1 MPRLGFWLGCS
12 TVEPMTMNNSGA
24 NAQGGPD
31 NARNFDDVD
40 VPAYNPQ
47 AGSPAN
53 SSQAGS
59 PGRTPQGGSPSY
71 SPQAGG
77 EETLSFSAPS
87 MPPSTPGPASA
98 APSNPA
104 QPNPAQF
111 NPALG
116 TPGPTGPVPGGQVA
130 GASAGLGVTTAEPMV
145 VPEGQP
151 EPSPEELKAEQA
163 RQKRA
168 ERKADPRRGTLD
180 LGLLFVRI
188 ALGGYL
194 IFASVLS
201 FFAFGET
208 RGLSGLEAD
217 FTAQGYAMPQVLS
230 IGVPTVQLLAG
241 VFLLLGLVTPL
252 ASMLGL
258 VVTAFSALHALT
270 VAGVGI
276 DVVQWPDAVWLS
288 LVLLLSNVALQFTGP
303 GVISL
308 DFGRSWARRP
318 LASSWVFIIV
328 GAALAVAVWWF
339 GAAVNPLR

>member
-1 MPRLGFWLGCS
+1 
-12 TVEPMTMNNSGA
+12 
-24 NAQGGPD
+24 
-31 NARNFDDVD
+31 
-40 VPAYNPQ
+40 
-47 AGSPAN
+47 
-53 SSQAGS
+53 
-59 PGRTPQGGSPSY
+59 
-71 SPQAGG
+71 
-77 EETLSFSAPS
+77 
-87 MPPSTPGPASA
+87 
-98 APSNPA
+98 
-104 QPNPAQF
+104 
-111 NPALG
+111 
-116 TPGPTGPVPGGQVA
+116 
-130 GASAGLGVTTAEPMV
+130 MV

>member
-1 MPRLGFWLGCS
+1 
-12 TVEPMTMNNSGA
+12 MTMNNSGA